1 MIGRIVLATL
11 VAGMLAGLVLA
22 GIQHVR
28 LTPLILQGEVYEH
41 AAEPAAAAS
50 SESAKPCTENMPGM
64 TMCSKEGGAEW
75 QPAEGLQRSLFTTAA
90 SLLAGAGFAAM
101 LAGVSFLSNI
111 PITKKNGMIWGICGF
126 LAVAVAP
133 AVGLP
138 PEVPGM
144 PVADLLSRQI
154 WWACTIAATGT
165 GIYLVAIRPELWA
178 KVSAVVL
185 IALPHIIGAPIAPN
199 TPTTVPPSLAGEFVA
214 NSIAAAAVFW
224 CVMGLFL
231 GHALDKYQKDIA
243 SI

>member
-28 LTPLILQGEVYEH
+28 LTPLILQGEVYEK
-41 AAEPAAAAS
+41 ASEPTAAAIAEAS
-50 SESAKPCTENMPGM
+50 KPCVENMPGM
-64 TMCSKEGGAEW
+64 KMCSDEGR
-75 QPAEGLQRSLFTTAA
+75 PAWEPEDGLQRTLFTTAA
-90 SLLAGAGFAAM
+90 SLLAGAGFAVM
-101 LAGVSFLSNI
+101 LAGVSFLTNI
-111 PITKKNGMIWGICGF
+111 PITKQNGLIWGVCGF
-126 LAVAVAP
+126 MAVAVAP

-154 WWACTIAATGT
+154 WWVGTIAATGT
-165 GIYLVAIRPELWA
+165 GIYLIAMRPELWA
-178 KVSAVVL
+178 KVLAVVL

-199 TPTTVPPSLAGEFVA
+199 TPTTVPPGLAGEFVA

-224 CVMGLFL
+224 CVMGLLL
-231 GHALDKYQKDIA
+231 GHALDRYQKDL
-243 SI
+243 SSL

>member
-1 MIGRIVLATL
+1 MIGRIVFATL

-22 GIQHVR
+22 GFQHVR

-41 AAEPAAAAS
+41 ATEPAAAAT
-50 SESAKPCTENMPGM
+50 SEAPKTCVENMPGM
-64 TMCSKEGGAEW
+64 KMCPEEGGTEW
-75 QPAEGLQRSLFTTAA
+75 EPAEGLQRTLFTTVA

-101 LAGVSFLSNI
+101 MAGISFLTNI
-111 PITKKNGMIWGICGF
+111 PITKQNGLIWGVCGF

-144 PVADLLSRQI
+144 PVADLLSRQL
-154 WWACTIAATGT
+154 WWTGTVAATGV
-165 GIYLVAIRPELWA
+165 GIYLIAIKPELWA
-178 KVSAVVL
+178 KVLAVAL

-199 TPTTVPPSLAGEFVA
+199 TPTTVPPGLAGEFVA

-224 CVMGLFL
+224 CVMGLLL
-231 GHALDKYQKDIA
+231 GYALDRYQKDLN
-243 SI
+243 SL

>member
-22 GIQHVR
+22 CIQHVR

-41 AAEPAAAAS
+41 ASEPAAAAT
-50 SESAKPCTENMPGM
+50 SEAAKPCVENMPGM
-64 TMCSKEGGAEW
+64 TMCSKDGGSEW
-75 QPAEGLQRSLFTTAA
+75 EPAEGLQQTLFTTAA

-111 PITKKNGMIWGICGF
+111 PITKQNGMIWGVCGF

-133 AVGLP
+133 SVGLP

-154 WWACTIAATGT
+154 WWVGTIAATGI
-165 GIYLVAIRPELWA
+165 GIYLIVIRPELWA
-178 KVSAVVL
+178 KVSAVIL
-185 IALPHIIGAPIAPN
+185 IALPHIIGAPIAPEIA
-199 TPTTVPPSLAGEFVA
+199 TKVPPGLAGEFVA

-231 GHALDKYQKDIA
+231 GYALEKYQKDIA
-243 SI
+243 SV

>member
-41 AAEPAAAAS
+41 ASEPQVAATAETT
-50 SESAKPCTENMPGM
+50 KPCVENMLGM
-64 TMCSKEGGAEW
+64 TMCSKEGGPVWE
-75 QPAEGLQRSLFTTAA
+75 PAEGLQRTLFTTAA

-111 PITKKNGMIWGICGF
+111 PITKQNGMIWGVCGF

-154 WWACTIAATGT
+154 WWTSTIVATGI
-165 GIYLVAIRPELWA
+165 GIYLIAIKPELWA
-178 KVSAVVL
+178 KVLAVVL
-185 IALPHIIGAPIAPN
+185 IATPHIIGAPIAPN
-199 TPTTVPPSLAGEFVA
+199 TPTTVPPGLAGEFVA

-231 GHALDKYQKDIA
+231 GYALDKYQKDIA
-243 SI
+243 ST